1 MYRIV
6 HLIRR
11 DLMLQKGQRTLLFA
25 IVLSVVAGI
34 VVANSPAFAVGTIML
49 VAYLMTVYVNAYDFK
64 YNAELGY
71 RSLPVPPATLII
83 SRYLAVVVF
92 AALSLGISIAAS
104 LVLRATGVI
113 RLDSGWTLPLV
124 TLTLSAVGLYFAVFF
139 PLYYKLGYMSSRWV
153 NYFLMIGLYIGL
165 GRMQSSGPFSP
176 SIDAPTMREQ
186 LSALDLGP
194 VLLAALVLF
203 ILSMLLSIRIDR
215 SREL

>member
-1 MYRIV
+1 M
-6 HLIRR
+6 
-11 DLMLQKGQRTLLFA
+11 
-25 IVLSVVAGI
+25 
-34 VVANSPAFAVGTIML
+34 
-49 VAYLMTVYVNAYDFK
+49 
-64 YNAELGY
+64 
-71 RSLPVPPATLII
+71 
-83 SRYLAVVVF
+83 
-92 AALSLGISIAAS
+92 
-104 LVLRATGVI
+104 
-113 RLDSGWTLPLV
+113 